1 MSVVVNAFL
10 LGTSSGLRAFLGLT
24 VVSWAAY
31 LGYLPLN
38 HTWLAFLGFAFAPY
52 ILALMAIGELVIDKL
67 PNTPS
72 RLTPRQ
78 FITRVVTGTLCGIA
92 LGLSTSQL
100 IVGGLAGMVGSVV
113 GTLGGAKGRACGAK
127 LFGRDLPAALIED
140 VVGIGIAIS
149 GVVLLQ

>member
-1 MSVVVNAFL
+1 
-10 LGTSSGLRAFLGLT
+10 
-24 VVSWAAY
+24 
-31 LGYLPLN
+31 
-38 HTWLAFLGFAFAPY
+38 
-52 ILALMAIGELVIDKL
+52 MAIGELVIDKL

-72 RLTPRQ
+72 RLTPPQ

-100 IVGGLAGMVGSVV
+100 IVGALAGMVGSVV

>member
-1 MSVVVNAFL
+1 MPLVVNAFL

-31 LGYLPLN
+31 LSYLPLN

-52 ILALMAIGELVIDKL
+52 ILGLMAVGELVIDNL

-72 RLTPRQ
+72 RLAPPQ
-78 FITRVVTGTLCGIA
+78 FIARVVTGTLCGIA

-113 GTLGGAKGRACGAK
+113 GTLGGAKGRAFGAK

-140 VVGIGIAIS
+140 LVGIGIAIS

>member
-1 MSVVVNAFL
+1 MPLVVNAFL

-31 LGYLPLN
+31 LSYLPLN

-52 ILALMAIGELVIDKL
+52 ILGLMAVGELVIDNL

-72 RLTPRQ
+72 RLAPPQ
-78 FITRVVTGTLCGIA
+78 FIARVVTGTLCGIA

-113 GTLGGAKGRACGAK
+113 GTLGGAKGRAFGAK
-127 LFGRDLPAALIED
+127 LFGRDLPAAVIED
-140 VVGIGIAIS
+140 LVGIGIAIS